1 MKRKRRKSSLKINT
15 MDRKKE
21 LRDELR
27 SLINQIKTN
36 SKDAHYA
43 DKLLA
48 DLLSVKGQLM
58 IEPTELDCG
67 VKVDEW
73 EGETFRVT
81 LTNRG
86 ALYHEKGGYSIFVTP
101 AMKSLYDT
109 LADIVVNKERYA
121 SLEGEEKDNYET
133 ALSAAA
139 YCLALPKF
147 AFVDDGFTYKV
158 ATMVVEF
165 IRNEYDRLM
174 NEELQEETVE
184 KDREWKETVDAVEE
198 LKEIFNSEEA

>member
-1 MKRKRRKSSLKINT
+1 

-27 SLINQIKTN
+27 ILINQIKTN

-58 IEPTELDCG
+58 IEPIELDCG
-67 VKVDEW
+67 TKEDEW
-73 EGETFRVT
+73 ETDTYRVT

-101 AMKSLYDT
+101 TMKSLYDT
-109 LADIVVNKERYA
+109 LADIVVNKDKYA
-121 SLEGEEKDNYET
+121 NLEGEEKESYET
-133 ALSAAA
+133 ALSAVA

-147 AFVDDGFTYKV
+147 VFSDGDFTYKI

-165 IRNEYDRLM
+165 IKKEYDRLM
-174 NEELQEETVE
+174 NEELQEENVD
-184 KDREWKETVDAVEE
+184 KDREWKETVDAVNTI
-198 LKEIFNSEEA
+198 KEAFESEEV

>member
-1 MKRKRRKSSLKINT
+1 

-27 SLINQIKTN
+27 ILINQIKTN

-67 VKVDEW
+67 TKEDEW
-73 EGETFRVT
+73 ETDTYRVT

-86 ALYHEKGGYSIFVTP
+86 ALYHEKGGYSIFVPP

-109 LADIVVNKERYA
+109 LADIVVNKDKYA
-121 SLEGEEKDNYET
+121 NLEGEEKESYET
-133 ALSAAA
+133 ALSAVA

-147 AFVDDGFTYKV
+147 VFSDGDFTYKI

-165 IRNEYDRLM
+165 IKKEYDRLM
-174 NEELQEETVE
+174 NEELQEENVD
-184 KDREWKETVDAVEE
+184 KDREWKETVDAVNTI
-198 LKEIFNSEEA
+198 KEAFESEEV

>member
-1 MKRKRRKSSLKINT
+1 

-21 LRDELR
+21 LRDEMR

-67 VKVDEW
+67 TKTDEV
-73 EGETFRVT
+73 ESDTYRIT

-101 AMKSLYDT
+101 TMKSLYDT
-109 LADIVVNKERYA
+109 LADIVINKDKYA
-121 SLEGEEKDNYET
+121 ALEGEEKADYET
-133 ALSAAA
+133 ALSAVA
-139 YCLALPKF
+139 YCLSLPKF
-147 AFVDDGFTYKV
+147 VFSDGDFTYKI

-165 IRNEYDRLM
+165 IKSEYDRLM

-184 KDREWKETVDAVEE
+184 KDREWKEIIDAVEE

>member
-1 MKRKRRKSSLKINT
+1 

-36 SKDAHYA
+36 SKDVHYA
-43 DKLLA
+43 DKLIA

-67 VKVDEW
+67 TKTDEW
-73 EGETFRVT
+73 ESDTYRVT

-109 LADIVVNKERYA
+109 LADIVINKDNYA
-121 SLEGEEKDNYET
+121 KLDGEEKENYET
-133 ALSAAA
+133 ALSAVA
-139 YCLALPKF
+139 YCLSLPKF
-147 AFVDDGFTYKV
+147 VFSDGDFTYKV

-165 IRNEYDRLM
+165 IKKEYERLM
-174 NEELQEETVE
+174 NEELQEETVKE
-184 KDREWKETVDAVEE
+184 DREWKETVDAVNTI
-198 LKEIFNSEEA
+198 KEAFESEEV

>member
-1 MKRKRRKSSLKINT
+1 

-21 LRDELR
+21 LRDEMR

-36 SKDAHYA
+36 SKDTHFA

-67 VKVDEW
+67 TKTDEF
-73 EGETFRVT
+73 ESDTYRVT
-81 LTNRG
+81 ITNRG
-86 ALYHEKGGYSIFVTP
+86 VLYHEKGGYSIFVTP

-109 LADIVVNKERYA
+109 LADIVVNKDKYA
-121 SLEGEEKDNYET
+121 NLEGEEKENYET
-133 ALSAAA
+133 ALSAVA

-147 AFVDDGFTYKV
+147 VFSDGDFTYKI

-165 IRNEYDRLM
+165 IKKEYDRLM

-184 KDREWKETVDAVEE
+184 EDREWKEGIDALNTISKAVMEE
-198 LKEIFNSEEA
+198 DI

>member
-1 MKRKRRKSSLKINT
+1 

-27 SLINQIKTN
+27 ILINQIKTN

-67 VKVDEW
+67 TKEDEW
-73 EGETFRVT
+73 ETDTYRVT

-109 LADIVVNKERYA
+109 LADIVVNKDKYA
-121 SLEGEEKDNYET
+121 NLEGEEKESYET
-133 ALSAAA
+133 ALSAVA

-147 AFVDDGFTYKV
+147 VFSDGDFTYKI
-158 ATMVVEF
+158 ATVVVEF
-165 IRNEYDRLM
+165 IKKEYDRLM
-174 NEELQEETVE
+174 NEELQEENVD
-184 KDREWKETVDAVEE
+184 KDREWKETVDAVNTI
-198 LKEIFNSEEA
+198 KEAFESEEV

>member
-1 MKRKRRKSSLKINT
+1 

-27 SLINQIKTN
+27 ILINQIKTN

-67 VKVDEW
+67 TKEDEW
-73 EGETFRVT
+73 ETDTYRVT

-109 LADIVVNKERYA
+109 LADIVVNKDKYA
-121 SLEGEEKDNYET
+121 NLEGEEKESYET
-133 ALSAAA
+133 ALSAVA

-147 AFVDDGFTYKV
+147 VFSDGDFTYKI

-165 IRNEYDRLM
+165 IKKEYDRLM
-174 NEELQEETVE
+174 NEELQEENVD
-184 KDREWKETVDAVEE
+184 KDREWKETVDAVNTI
-198 LKEIFNSEEA
+198 KEAFESEEV

>member
-1 MKRKRRKSSLKINT
+1 

-21 LRDELR
+21 LRDELK

-36 SKDAHYA
+36 SKDVHFA
-43 DKLLA
+43 DKLIA

-67 VKVDEW
+67 TKTDEW
-73 EGETFRVT
+73 EGETYRVT

-101 AMKSLYDT
+101 SMKSLYDT
-109 LADIVVNKERYA
+109 LADIVINKDKYA
-121 SLEGEEKDNYET
+121 ALEGEERESYET
-133 ALSAAA
+133 ALSAVA

-147 AFVDDGFTYKV
+147 VFTDGDFTYKV

-165 IRNEYDRLM
+165 IKNEYDRLM
-174 NEELQEETVE
+174 NEELQEETVKE
-184 KDREWKETVDAVEE
+184 DREWKEGVDAMNAV
-198 LKEIFNSEEA
+198 KEMFIEDKTI

>member
-1 MKRKRRKSSLKINT
+1 

-21 LRDELR
+21 LRDEMR
-27 SLINQIKTN
+27 NLINQIKTN
-36 SKDAHYA
+36 SKDAHFA

-67 VKVDEW
+67 TKVDEV
-73 EGETFRVT
+73 EYDTYRVT

-101 AMKSLYDT
+101 SYISLYET
-109 LADIVVNKERYA
+109 LADLVTNKEKYA

-133 ALSAAA
+133 ALSAMA
-139 YCLALPKF
+139 YCITLPKF
-147 AFVDDGFTYKV
+147 VFSDADFTYKI
-158 ATMVVEF
+158 ATSVVEF
-165 IRNEYDRLM
+165 IKNEYDRLM
-174 NEELQEETVE
+174 NEELKEETVE
-184 KDREWKETVDAVEE
+184 EDRQWKETVDAIEVIKDVLVENE
-198 LKEIFNSEEA
+198 